1 MLKDIILIKSD
12 MEKNH
17 SFLRNWLSMV
27 SNPRSNVVQVLQDR
41 FQSKLDDS
49 FSEEENPNRDKK
61 VLYPSKN
68 LRNENKGCPEVANE
82 AGADKHYQD
91 DDGKVFKGRIT
102 NGERQGR
109 GVLSW
114 KELETNEE
122 VCVEGFYHQDVLVG
136 NVLRITKGKCV
147 KLKSSI

>member
-1 MLKDIILIKSD
+1 
-12 MEKNH
+12 
-17 SFLRNWLSMV
+17 MV

-49 FSEEENPNRDKK
+49 FSEEENPNRVKK

-68 LRNENKGCPEVANE
+68 FRNENKGCPEVANE
-82 AGADKHYQD
+82 EGADKQYQD

-109 GVLSW
+109 GVYPGKNW
-114 KELETNEE
+114 KQTKRCALKDFTTRM
-122 VCVEGFYHQDVLVG
+122 YLLVM
-136 NVLRITKGKCV
+136 
-147 KLKSSI
+147 SYE

>member
-1 MLKDIILIKSD
+1 MKDLIPIKSD
-12 MEKNH
+12 MEKKHN
-17 SFLRNWLSMV
+17 FLRNWLSMV
-27 SNPRSNVVQVLQDR
+27 SNPRSNVLQVLQDR
-41 FQSKLDDS
+41 FQSKFDDS

-68 LRNENKGCPEVANE
+68 IRNENEGCPEVENKE
-82 AGADKHYQD
+82 GADKHYQD
-91 DDGKVFKGRIT
+91 DDGKVFKGRIN

-136 NVLRITKGKCV
+136 NVLRITRVKYV
-147 KLKSSI
+147 KLKFST

>member
-1 MLKDIILIKSD
+1 MKDLIPIKSD
-12 MEKNH
+12 MEKKHN
-17 SFLRNWLSMV
+17 FLRNWLSMV
-27 SNPRSNVVQVLQDR
+27 SNPRSNVLQVLQDR

-82 AGADKHYQD
+82 EGADKQYQD

-114 KELETNEE
+114 KKLETNEE

-136 NVLRITKGKCV
+136 NVLRITRGKYD
-147 KLKSSI
+147 KLKFSIR